1 MLDTQDAQVMPL
13 TCRKHFCE
21 ATVSEARGDLD
32 TRPGLWFVGRPP
44 GWGVPFCTDTGA
56 PAAVCPVALPALW
69 FPAWVLEQFSRI
81 ECHKSFKLEEWII
94 FFRNRRLKLDNV
106 QMKVP
111 GEDKGG
117 LVFPSLSLPLHNQ
130 TEALDSIHRKTRR
143 YCKDGM
149 FWVDECSNE
158 TMMVKQW

>member
-1 MLDTQDAQVMPL
+1 MPRAHRPTLLTVASSSLHAAIHSSIPARRGGDLLPASFCRFLSMLDTQDAQVMPL
-13 TCRKHFCE
+13 TCRKHFCG

-94 FFRNRRLKLDNV
+94 FFPE
-106 QMKVP
+106 Q
-111 GEDKGG
+111 
-117 LVFPSLSLPLHNQ
+117 
-130 TEALDSIHRKTRR
+130 EA
-143 YCKDGM
+143 
-149 FWVDECSNE
+149 
-158 TMMVKQW
+158 QA